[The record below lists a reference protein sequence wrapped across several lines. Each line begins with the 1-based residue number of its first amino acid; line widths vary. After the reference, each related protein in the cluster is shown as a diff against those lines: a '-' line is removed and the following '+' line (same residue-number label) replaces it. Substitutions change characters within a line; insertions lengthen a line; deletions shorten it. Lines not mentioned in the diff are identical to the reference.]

1 MDNTNKPKLVKVG
14 LLACII
20 NGQFMNI
27 NMFRNLVCKLF
38 NEANTI
44 MNNEVGQKINLAKP
58 TNMFTNLFKII
69 VIFEWFSFAMSY

>member
-1 MDNTNKPKLVKVG
+1 MHLTCIVLRDNTNKPKLVQVG
-14 LLACII
+14 LFACIV

-44 MNNEVGQKINLAKP
+44 MNNEVVQNINLAKP

-69 VIFEWFSFAMSY
+69 VIFE